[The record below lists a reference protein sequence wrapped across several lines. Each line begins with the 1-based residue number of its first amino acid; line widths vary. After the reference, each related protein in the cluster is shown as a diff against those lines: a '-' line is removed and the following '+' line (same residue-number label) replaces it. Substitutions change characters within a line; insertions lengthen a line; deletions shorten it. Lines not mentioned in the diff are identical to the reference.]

1 MFAAITLV
9 ALANAR
15 QDGELV
21 ARCKTTG
28 RARQCHGSKKDRCQM
43 QMKVVPPVR
52 VLSAPHRITLAEV
65 GKTASAVCAAV
76 EADAAAQGMTVSGPW
91 MFIYRNLPHDPDT
104 PCEIEFCLPVQSVP
118 VYHGRHVLK
127 TLPGATCAA
136 HVHEGP
142 LDRLF
147 DSYATL
153 LRAAAAQG
161 CRLSGESRE
170 IYHCWQGPQAA
181 ENRVEI
187 LFALESEPA

>member
-1 MFAAITLV
+1 
-9 ALANAR
+9 
-15 QDGELV
+15 
-21 ARCKTTG
+21 
-28 RARQCHGSKKDRCQM
+28 M

-65 GKTASAVCAAV
+65 GKTASAVCAEV
-76 EADAAAQGMTVSGPW
+76 EADAAAQGMTVNGPW
-91 MFIYRNLPHDPDT
+91 MFIHRNLP
-104 PCEIEFCLPVQSVP
+104 VQLGA
-118 VYHGRHVLK
+118 VYHGRYVLK

-136 HVHEGP
+136 HGHEGP

-187 LFALESEPA
+187 LFALEPEPA